1 MTKVRKTAKR
11 TVHDLY
17 AFAERRHGKQHGI
30 GPLAEETGY
39 GFSGMDRLTLRDG
52 GSHILARLEREI
64 RRLEQY
70 VRLQEKVQG
79 RSMKRGTELERLVTA
94 LSAGRLG
101 HRLEWEGEQI
111 DVAWE
116 WERKQVVLAPCRTE
130 ISGKD
135 RP

>member
-30 GPLAEETGY
+30 GSLAEETGY
-39 GFSGMDRLTLRDG
+39 SYSGMDRLTLRDG
-52 GSHILARLEREI
+52 DSRIPTRLEREV
-64 RRLEQY
+64 RRLEQQA
-70 VRLQEKVQG
+70 RLREKVQG
-79 RSMKRGTELERLVTA
+79 CSMKCGKELERLVTA
-94 LSAGRLG
+94 LSAGGLG
-101 HRLEWEGEQI
+101 HRPDWEGEPM

-116 WERKQVVLAPCRTE
+116 WGRQPLVLAPCRTE

-135 RP
+135 KL